1 MIYQQQT
8 AVVEATIVLGSS
20 FLSFSS
26 AAVAT
31 TMVVATVSL
40 AEMTDVDSA
49 ETTAHASSSFY
60 FFSASAEMATTTA
73 AAVDANPNLK
83 QKGNRSGSPFFCI
96 LHRHIS
102 VLLLNSL
109 CDRHS
114 GQSYEILI
122 KYLPCL

>member
-73 AAVDANPNLK
+73 AAVDANPTLK
-83 QKGNRSGSPFFCI
+83 QKGNRRGSPFFCCYTG
-96 LHRHIS
+96 LFPCFFLTVS
-102 VLLLNSL
+102 VTGIPDSL
-109 CDRHS
+109 IRS
-114 GQSYEILI
+114 
-122 KYLPCL
+122 

>member
-40 AEMTDVDSA
+40 AEMTDVDSV

-60 FFSASAEMATTTA
+60 FFSAAVDLATTTDVVVA
-73 AAVDANPNLK
+73 ANSNLSRR
-83 QKGNRSGSPFFCI
+83 GNRSGSPFFCI
-96 LHRHIS
+96 FCNTFNYTYS
-102 VLLLNSL
+102 
-109 CDRHS
+109 
-114 GQSYEILI
+114 Q
-122 KYLPCL
+122 

>member
-60 FFSASAEMATTTA
+60 FFSAAVDLATTTTDVVVA
-73 AAVDANPNLK
+73 ANSNLSRR
-83 QKGNRSGSPFFCI
+83 GNRSGSPFFCCFCNTI
-96 LHRHIS
+96 YYTGMFPCFFLTAS
-102 VLLLNSL
+102 VTGFPDSL
-109 CDRHS
+109 MRS
-114 GQSYEILI
+114 
-122 KYLPCL
+122 